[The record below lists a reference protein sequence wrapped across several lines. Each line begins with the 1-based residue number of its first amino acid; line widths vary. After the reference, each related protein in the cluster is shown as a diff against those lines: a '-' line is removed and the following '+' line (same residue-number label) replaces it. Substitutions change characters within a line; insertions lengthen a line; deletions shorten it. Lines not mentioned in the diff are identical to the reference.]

1 MADRDHHVADHDVP
15 DAATADRTRDIAPLI
30 RVTKGDPTDEEL
42 AALVAVVSSLG
53 AAAAAEETSDAVRRS
68 EWSAHH
74 RKVRGPHVHGP
85 GAWRTTVFPR

>member
-1 MADRDHHVADHDVP
+1 MTDRDQPGADHGP
-15 DAATADRTRDIAPLI
+15 TAATADITRDTAPLV

-53 AAAAAEETSDAVRRS
+53 SAAAEETSGAVRRS

-74 RKVRGPHVHGP
+74 RKVRGPHTHGP
-85 GAWRTTVFPR
+85 GAWRTTAFPR

>member
-1 MADRDHHVADHDVP
+1 MADREPPGADRDVP
-15 DAATADRTRDIAPLI
+15 SSATADTTRDIAPLI
-30 RVTKGDPTDEEL
+30 RVTKGDPTDEEV

-53 AAAAAEETSDAVRRS
+53 AAAEETSGAVRRS

-85 GAWRTTVFPR
+85 GAWRTTAFPR